1 MAQEPTN
8 GQLLEAIVDL
18 RDGMM
23 ENFSAVYKKLEEHDC
38 RFDEHD
44 RRFDE
49 HDRRFDALDRRM
61 GRLET
66 RIEDLEQRL
75 PA

>member
-8 GQLLEAIVDL
+8 GQILEAITNVRRDTLEALIDL
-18 RDGMM
+18 RDRMA
-23 ENFSAVYKKLEEHDC
+23 ENFTMVYKKLEEHD
-38 RFDEHD
+38 
-44 RRFDE
+44 RRFDNM
-49 HDRRFDALDRRM
+49 DGRM

-66 RIEDLEQRL
+66 RIEDLQRRL